1 LLRDELDELA
11 KKHDNIHV
19 YHVLNTPPAN
29 WTQGTGFVNADM
41 IREHCPAPASD
52 IKILLCGPLPMVKA
66 MTENLIELGYDKPRA
81 VSQLADQVF
90 KF

>member
-1 LLRDELDELA
+1 MLREELDGLA
-11 KKHDNIHV
+11 KKHDNINV

-29 WTQGTGFVNADM
+29 WTQSTGFVNADM
-41 IREHCPAPASD
+41 IREHCPAPADD
-52 IKILLCGPLPMVKA
+52 IKVLLCGPLPMVKA

-81 VSQLADQVF
+81 ISQLADQVY

>member
-1 LLRDELDELA
+1 MT
-11 KKHDNIHV
+11 V
-19 YHVLNTPPAN
+19 YHVLNTPSPN
-29 WTQGTGFVNADM
+29 WTQGVGFVNADM
-41 IREHCPAPASD
+41 IRERCPAPSND

>member
-1 LLRDELDELA
+1 MLREELDGLA
-11 KKHDNIHV
+11 KKHDNINV
-19 YHVLNTPPAN
+19 YHVLNTPPPN

-41 IREHCPAPASD
+41 IREHCPAPADD

-81 VSQLADQVF
+81 ISQLADQVY